1 MKNLPLKYQGC
12 AIVFQEVP
20 NEISLAFN
28 ISGCPVKCQGC
39 HSKYLWEYKGDYL
52 SDDIETWINK
62 YQSYITCV
70 CFMGGDQNTVELEH
84 LCKLCHSRGLKT
96 CLYTGNRL
104 SDSLISF
111 ASKNLDYLKVG
122 EYRDECG
129 SLDKE
134 TTNQKMYRIDN
145 KAQMID
151 VTYLFRKDLK

>member
-1 MKNLPLKYQGC
+1 MENLPLKYQGC

-39 HSKYLWEYKGDYL
+39 HSKYLWEYKGNYL

-62 YQSYITCV
+62 YRSYITCI
-70 CFMGGDQNTVELEH
+70 CFMGGDQNTVELEL
-84 LCKLCHSRGLKT
+84 LCKLCHSHGLKT
-96 CLYTGNRL
+96 CLYTGNKL
-104 SDSLISF
+104 SDDLISF

-129 SLDKE
+129 GLDKT
-134 TTNQKMYRIDN
+134 TTNQRMYRIDN

-151 VTYLFRKDLK
+151 ITYLFRKELI